1 MTERTKSEK
10 VLKYKAFKIASNAK
24 YDGYEKGFASMVH
37 RFFDKNSTSLVN
49 KSVKGI
55 VIKCQTTTCR

>member
-1 MTERTKSEK
+1 M
-10 VLKYKAFKIASNAK
+10 KYKAFKIASNAK

-49 KSVKGI
+49 KSAKGI

>member
-10 VLKYKAFKIASNAK
+10 VLKCKAFKIASNAK

-49 KSVKGI
+49 KSAKGI